1 MTKTLFQ
8 QHSVITLILSIYPA
22 TTYLQDFYKWVDAK
36 GSTHYTATPPPSN
49 AKKKSKI

>member
-22 TTYLQDFYKWVDAK
+22 TTYPQDFYKWSMRVAQLITQ
-36 GSTHYTATPPPSN
+36 SHRRPPMQKN
-49 AKKKSKI
+49 